1 VAFVILKLLG
11 GLLLLVVL
19 AGGAVFVL
27 AKQQP
32 NVAAGLKPVAPSTQA
47 AQSFDTKLDALLAAR
62 DVARKTGKSQAV
74 EVTFTE
80 EELTSKASE
89 TTGTIGD
96 TGIAATDTQ
105 VHLAGGN
112 VVATSTLTVQGISV
126 NVGVVATP
134 TVVNGQM
141 QLLVTDVQTGSLP
154 LPDAV
159 KAQIRAAVGQAIDPT
174 TLGLPFNISDLTI
187 VDGKLVLKGTTKP

>member
-1 VAFVILKLLG
+1 MIFKLLG
-11 GLLLLVVL
+11 GSLLLAVV
-19 AGGAVFVL
+19 AVGAVFLL

-32 NVAAGLKPVAPSTQA
+32 DVAAGLKPVAPSTQA
-47 AQSFDTKLDALLAAR
+47 AQSFDAKLNALQVAR
-62 DVARKTGKSQAV
+62 DVARRTGTGQAV

-80 EELTSKASE
+80 QELTSKASQV
-89 TTGTIGD
+89 TGPIGD

-134 TVVNGQM
+134 TVVNGRM
-141 QLLVTDVQTGSLP
+141 QLVVTDVQTGSLP
-154 LPDAV
+154 LPDAI
-159 KAQIRAAVGQAIDPT
+159 KKQISAAVGQAIDPS

-187 VDGKLVLKGTTKP
+187 IDGKIVLKGTAKP